1 MHNKSAIHVFGE
13 VLFDH
18 FPDGTRVLGGAP
30 FNVAWHLQAF
40 GAAPDF
46 ISRIGLD
53 PSGHEIAA
61 LMEGWG
67 MSRDRLQ
74 IDHEHATGSVTV
86 NIHDGEPHYDIVA
99 DCAYDFIQPPVS
111 DTACTQ
117 GMLYHGSLAL
127 RNPVSSA
134 ALKAI
139 KSHHL
144 GKIFVDINLRPPW
157 CTAETISPL
166 LRDADWIKLNEAE
179 LTQLCPGKPNLESAM
194 QSVSEQFNLEALF
207 VTLGDQGAVA
217 YTRDGDLIT
226 VKPSTQVQVVDT
238 VGAGDAFAAILLLG
252 LHESWPLATT
262 LQRAQAFAGTIVG
275 NRGATV
281 HDMLFYQTFITEWF

>member
-1 MHNKSAIHVFGE
+1 MNSKSAIHIFGE

-40 GAAPDF
+40 GASPDF
-46 ISRIGLD
+46 ISRIGDD
-53 PSGHEIAA
+53 PSGREIIA

-67 MSRDRLQ
+67 MCRDGLQ
-74 IDHEHATGSVTV
+74 IDHDHATGSVKV
-86 NIHDGEPHYDIVA
+86 NIIDGEPHYDIVA
-99 DCAYDFIQPPVS
+99 DSAYDFIEAPAS
-111 DTACTQ
+111 DTLSMQ
-117 GMLYHGSLAL
+117 GILYHGSLAL

-134 ALKAI
+134 ALQAV
-139 KSHHL
+139 KSRHQ

-157 CTAETISPL
+157 WTIETLTSL

-179 LTQLCPGKPNLESAM
+179 LNQLCSDKPNLEATM
-194 QSVSEQFNLEALF
+194 QSVCQQFDLEALF
-207 VTLGDQGAVA
+207 VTRGEQGAVA
-217 YTRDGDLIT
+217 YTRDGGLIA

-238 VGAGDAFAAILLLG
+238 VGAGDAFAAILVLG
-252 LHESWPLATT
+252 LNKSWPLATT
-262 LQRAQAFAGTIVG
+262 LERAQAFAGTIVG

-281 HDMLFYQTFITEWF
+281 HDMVFYQTFITQWF